1 MTVQDFIDKLTPEC
15 RHSDPVLVPVVIYM
29 IRLDEDW
36 EFYSEEDSKVGS
48 YQTTCIVVIR

>member
-15 RHSDPVLVPVVIYM
+15 RHSDPALVPVVIYR
-29 IRLDEDW
+29 IRLDEDL
-36 EFYSEEDSKVGS
+36 EVGS